1 MTDNVENLIL
11 EHLKHIRGKADVI
24 SLDVSDL
31 KSRVSSLEEMQG
43 QLLIMM
49 GGFGKRMDRFDDRLS
64 RIEKRLDLEHA

>member
-1 MTDNVENLIL
+1 MTDSVENLIL
-11 EHLKHIRGKADVI
+11 EHLKHIRGKVDVI